1 PSTRLRQSMFRW
13 LNGPGAV
20 FRDPLPGS
28 TNYLNAYDPQ
38 GNLIRARAAPKS
50 TNGDGPKS
58 TGEEGSLDRPDAV
71 LGRSQLDQNIASGK
85 PIPRETADDLMPFPL
100 NRQFRSQPVLSE
112 ELRDEIY
119 RRIDQEKKSV
129 RTVSAELGVEM
140 QRVGAVFRLKTIE
153 NQWVQEGKT
162 LATPYARAVSAML
175 PKTSFV
181 SGSRTPPLPHESIN
195 DLPVHSATTRQLF
208 HPVPESLHFN
218 RASAAKAFSRELL
231 PADKRIPHPELV
243 ELAKVAAQN
252 RGRDDVVK
260 ARRNELEKQEAAVLN
275 MRREQKAAQEA
286 AAKKIDTP
294 RWQFRFEEIKAE
306 SAGKD
311 GRSKGGVGARYGIP
325 AQDRKKGQIKI
336 PTKVE

>member
-1 PSTRLRQSMFRW
+1 MFRW

-50 TNGDGPKS
+50 TNGDGSKS

-153 NQWVQEGKT
+153 NQWVQEVCRNILRIRSLKKST
-162 LATPYARAVSAML
+162 LP
-175 PKTSFV
+175 
-181 SGSRTPPLPHESIN
+181 
-195 DLPVHSATTRQLF
+195 
-208 HPVPESLHFN
+208 
-218 RASAAKAFSRELL
+218 
-231 PADKRIPHPELV
+231 
-243 ELAKVAAQN
+243 
-252 RGRDDVVK
+252 
-260 ARRNELEKQEAAVLN
+260 
-275 MRREQKAAQEA
+275 
-286 AAKKIDTP
+286 
-294 RWQFRFEEIKAE
+294 
-306 SAGKD
+306 
-311 GRSKGGVGARYGIP
+311 
-325 AQDRKKGQIKI
+325 
-336 PTKVE
+336 

>member
-1 PSTRLRQSMFRW
+1 MFRW
-13 LNGPGAV
+13 LNGPGAA

-38 GNLIRARAAPKS
+38 GNLIRARAARA
-50 TNGDGPKS
+50 TNRS
-58 TGEEGSLDRPDAV
+58 TGEEDPRTVGEEGDPDGPDTA
-71 LGRSQLDQNIASGK
+71 LGRNHLEQNIAGGK
-85 PIPRETADDLMPFPL
+85 PIPKEMADDLMPFPL

-119 RRIDQEKKSV
+119 RRIHQEKKTV

-153 NQWVQEGKT
+153 NQWIEEGKP
-162 LATPYARAVSAML
+162 LAAPYARAVGAML
-175 PKTSFV
+175 PKTPFV
-181 SGSRTPPLPHESIN
+181 PGTRTPPLPHESIN

-208 HPVPESLHFN
+208 HPVPESMHFN
-218 RASAAKAFSRELL
+218 RESAARAFSRDLL

-243 ELAKVAAQN
+243 ELAKVAAQH

-260 ARRNELEKQEAAVLN
+260 ARRNELEQQEAAVLN

-286 AAKKIDTP
+286 AAKKVDTP
-294 RWQFRFEEIKAE
+294 RWQFRFENIKAE
-306 SAGKD
+306 SAGRD
-311 GRSKGGVGARYGIP
+311 GRAKGGVGARYGIP

-336 PTKVE
+336 PTKVQ